1 MSLLDVLTQQLGGD
15 AIQQISRQ
23 VGANDEAT
31 SKAVSGAIPLLVA
44 ALAKNS
50 SDPGGAQSLVGA
62 LDRDHD
68 GSILDDLGGF
78 LGNGNA
84 AVASGDGILKHVLGG
99 RRQGAEAA
107 LGQMSGLDQQ
117 KIGQILAMLAPI
129 VLGAVGR
136 QRRQGDLGP
145 GQIGDMLGGE
155 RRRAEQL
162 EPGAMGMLGSLLDA
176 DGDGDVKDD
185 LARIGMGMLGKML
198 GGRRR

>member
-1 MSLLDVLTQQLGGD
+1 MSLLEVLTQQLGGD

-23 VGANDEAT
+23 VGANDDAT
-31 SKAVSGAIPLLVA
+31 SKAVSGAIPLLVT

-50 SDPGGAQSLVGA
+50 SESGGAQALAGA

-78 LGNGNA
+78 LGSGNA
-84 AVASGDGILKHVLGG
+84 AVASGDGILKHMLGG

-129 VLGAVGR
+129 VMGAVGR
-136 QRRQGDLGP
+136 QQRQGGLGP
-145 GQIGDMLGGE
+145 SQIGEMLGGE
-155 RRRAEQL
+155 RRRAEKM
-162 EPGAMGMLGSLLDA
+162 EPGAMGILGSLLDS

-198 GGRRR
+198 GGRR